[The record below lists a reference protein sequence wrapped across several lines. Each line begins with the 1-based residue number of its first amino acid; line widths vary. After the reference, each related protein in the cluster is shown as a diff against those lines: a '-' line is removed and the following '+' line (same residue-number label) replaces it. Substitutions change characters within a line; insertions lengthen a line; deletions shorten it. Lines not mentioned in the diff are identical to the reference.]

1 MIIKNHTLELKDIS
15 ASEMG
20 RFRQIM
26 LGIWRQQIEDDKNAG
41 EMQKSIALK
50 YDSTKKQKTS
60 LKKTTQHKAVV
71 KQINKR
77 GFVIAENGIRL
88 HATPSPNDTS
98 YLSKKGIF
106 GKVYKVVS
114 EVVVMH
120 EDLTNKGW
128 YKIKTADHKYGYI
141 ETHNIIL
148 IPHDN
153 YLDKYTR
160 TFLYVKPN
168 YNFENNIANV
178 FYKNYKIETG
188 NDRRTLAEAFYLI
201 NTKSNHNHGI
211 VLKEET
217 LKTGKSFELAIKAA
231 HDPDFHKAR
240 ITYSQLQLSANHIV
254 RIPNQQYIQLQRQ
267 IGNLSSRSE
276 FMNTAIKTGDIIAE
290 ILAGVGGL
298 IVGVIEGIL
307 RGIYDSLV
315 GIIEYI
321 ESIIDTIRD
330 LLSGKFLDKLK
341 EMYEAIIKLA
351 NSSWSEL
358 KNILYS
364 FLGSIGDSVKKVIE
378 NWFSSSSYEKGKV
391 IGLLLGTILLEVI
404 VGIFTGGGEAFAK
417 LASKLGKLGKILMK
431 IEKFTH
437 EVKEKL
443 LSKLPKKLFEKGD
456 YIHDLDDSKNWMRSA
471 LLIQARTT
479 AEIMD
484 ARGDSI
490 SQLMT
495 FLKLSGKLYPK
506 LKPKWDSTHKG
517 GNIYAITLT
526 ASPTKTVDS
535 NFSSNEKKDGEK
547 TDLVKRKFKS
557 KTVKKL
563 EEAIAKV
570 DNKVAQEKLTKLL
583 NKGDEVSQNVVQEY
597 LANNNI
603 SGRVIKNKGVLQ
615 KALNKKVIQ
624 TYKERFLKVDLR
636 DAKGIKI
643 DVANLSDEHFE
654 NLFKNNYFM
663 KHNGKL
669 IPIKFEA
676 HHIIPKDLLLDDDMV
691 ELRNFVSRNKE
702 NFDFNGLDNGI
713 PVHKLDADFPEL
725 GGHSSH
731 KKYNNLSK
739 KRILDIKD
747 QSLDEYGLFDQ
758 NLFDKKLSN
767 YINKTREKIITEVIE
782 ESKKINNLKL

>member
-1 MIIKNHTLELKDIS
+1 MIIKNHTLELKDTS

-20 RFRQIM
+20 RFRQFM
-26 LGIWRQQIEDDKNAG
+26 LAIWRQQIENDKNAG
-41 EMQKSIALK
+41 EMEESIALK
-50 YDSTKKQKTS
+50 YGSTKEQKTS
-60 LKKTTQHKAVV
+60 FKKITGHKAVV

-88 HATPSPNDTS
+88 HATPSPYDAS
-98 YLSKKGIF
+98 YLSKKGISE
-106 GKVYKVVS
+106 KVYKVVS

-141 ETHNIIL
+141 EIHNIIL

-168 YNFENNIANV
+168 YNFETNIANV

-188 NDRRTLAEAFYLI
+188 NDRRTLAEAFYLL

-240 ITYSQLQLSANHIV
+240 LTYSQLQLSANHIV
-254 RIPNQQYIQLQRQ
+254 RIPNEQYIQLQRQ

-290 ILAGVGGL
+290 ILAGVAGL

-307 RGIYDSLV
+307 RGIYDTLV

-341 EMYEAIIKLA
+341 EMYQAIIKLA

-378 NWFSSSSYEKGKV
+378 NWFSSSSYEKGRV

-404 VGIFTGGGEAFAK
+404 IGIFTGGGAAFAK

-437 EVKEKL
+437 EIKEKL
-443 LSKLPKKLFEKGD
+443 LAKLPKKLFEKGD

-471 LLIQARTT
+471 LLMQARAT
-479 AEIMD
+479 AEFMD
-484 ARGDSI
+484 AKGNSI
-490 SQLMT
+490 TELMHA
-495 FLKLSGKLYPK
+495 LKLSGKLYPK

-535 NFSSNEKKDGEK
+535 NFSSAGK

-563 EEAIAKV
+563 EEGIAKV
-570 DNKVAQEKLTKLL
+570 KEKGPRDKLTKLL
-583 NKGDEVSQNVVQEY
+583 NKGDEVSQNAVQEY
-597 LANNNI
+597 LANINI
-603 SGRVIKNKGVLQ
+603 SNRVIKNKGVLQ

-624 TYKERFLKVDLR
+624 TYKERFLKIDLR

-643 DVANLSDEHFE
+643 DVANLSDEHIE
-654 NLFKNNYFM
+654 DLFKNKYFM

-669 IPIKFEA
+669 LPLKFEA

-713 PVHKLDADFPEL
+713 PVHKLDAGFSEL
-725 GGHSSH
+725 GGHSNH
-731 KKYNNLSK
+731 KKYNNLSRK
-739 KRILDIKD
+739 KIKEIVKD
-747 QSLDEYGLFDQ
+747 SEIDGVFRQS
-758 NLFDKKLSN
+758 LFDKKLSN
-767 YINKTREKIITEVIE
+767 YINSTREKIINEVITD
-782 ESKKINNLKL
+782 SKKINLLKL